1 MAQFIVRNIED
12 DIRDKLRAR
21 ARSHGWSME
30 EEIRNILRKAASER
44 NGVSQKLGS
53 RIAGR
58 FAKHGLSEDIQEI
71 RGQEAQPPSFDE

>member
-21 ARSHGWSME
+21 ARLHGWSME
-30 EEIRNILRKAASER
+30 EEIRNILRKAAMER
-44 NGVSQKLGS
+44 NNTQQGLGS

-58 FAKHGLSEDIQEI
+58 FAKHGLSEDIQEL
-71 RGQEAQPPSFDE
+71 RGQPIEPPSLDE